1 MPIALYFQTGT
12 IKYSF
17 STYHGTDGTYILM
30 IGLLLV
36 SISFMVTENITSGIL
51 LTGVALFN
59 TYDYEITHNVFAISF
74 FIYTT
79 FLIAKDK
86 RYGYLSIPVLIAAAL
101 IPYITLFWFE
111 CVGVLFFAIHSTL
124 YSIKKLRLYKKK
136 I

>member
-1 MPIALYFQTGT
+1 
-12 IKYSF
+12 
-17 STYHGTDGTYILM
+17 
-30 IGLLLV
+30 
-36 SISFMVTENITSGIL
+36 MVTENITSGIL